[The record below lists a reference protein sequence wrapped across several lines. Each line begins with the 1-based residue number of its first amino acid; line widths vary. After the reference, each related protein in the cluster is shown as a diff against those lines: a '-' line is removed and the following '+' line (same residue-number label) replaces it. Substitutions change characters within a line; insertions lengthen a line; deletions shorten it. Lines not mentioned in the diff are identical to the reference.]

1 MNRTGEKVVRLEL
14 EVSKSPRY
22 VTQNEKKSLMKRILQ
37 REEVNLAEYSFKEI
51 EEVIRELAEARIEK
65 LRTEEAIRLLDA
77 VGVAVEKIRYLLSKE
92 EKK

>member
-1 MNRTGEKVVRLEL
+1 MSHK
-14 EVSKSPRY
+14 
-22 VTQNEKKSLMKRILQ
+22 NEKKSLMKRTLQ

>member
-1 MNRTGEKVVRLEL
+1 MSRK
-14 EVSKSPRY
+14 
-22 VTQNEKKSLMKRILQ
+22 NEKKSLMKRILQ